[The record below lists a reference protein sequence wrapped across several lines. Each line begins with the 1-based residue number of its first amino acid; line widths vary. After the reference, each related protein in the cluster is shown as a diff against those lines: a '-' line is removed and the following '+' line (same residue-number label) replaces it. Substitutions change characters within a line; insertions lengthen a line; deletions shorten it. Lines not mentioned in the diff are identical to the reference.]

1 MDNHYIFEIKPNED
15 CVKIPPLTIDT
26 LNKIIHTKMELGKA
40 ADIYHLTTEHLRYCG
55 PVAKTALLNLI
66 NSILEEIYYLS
77 CPQIKRGLGT
87 AIYKGKNKPRN
98 ISSSY
103 RRVTVTPQIGN
114 IIDRYIDPIAEE
126 LFRKVQSPE
135 QMGFTKGVSYLMAA
149 MVRGECQRWAI
160 DTKKTCFGVSFDG
173 RAAFPSVDRDIQVRE
188 LYAVGERGDLLHYSN
203 NTYQNTECAIKLDGK
218 VSRQVREVKGSR
230 QGHVRAS
237 GHFKS
242 YINPCL
248 TTANS
253 TNLGFNI
260 GPICVTNICVA
271 DDNYALSEVPRDL
284 QGAIDIIAHYGRRY
298 RVVFGPDKTKVTV
311 TGSKQ
316 DMAYYRDI
324 KLWTLNGDT
333 INVTENNDQLGLIVS
348 GVDEEMKNVDKN
360 IQNTRKSL
368 FSLLGPAF
376 AYRCKLSP
384 TVQLHLWR
392 VYCLPILRSGLGALP
407 IRSSH
412 MQSITIFHHKI
423 LRGFLKISQSSPT
436 PALYFLL
443 GELPLEANLHMDVFS
458 LFYNIWSNKDTVAFS
473 ILKYVLQMGDEKS
486 LTWSIHARSLFKLY
500 NLPDPLLLLSQAPWS
515 KDRWKDHYT
524 CLVRSCHEKNLR
536 EMAKNNSKM
545 QWLNVSMT
553 GLSGNSHPIL
563 HNIHTTRQVEQARP
577 QIKMLCGDYLNVDR
591 LVKDRK
597 SGDPT
602 CKLCPLNPSDPTPDT
617 LPHLLTKCKA
627 TATIRERIL
636 PELLTVLADVCP
648 EHPLL
653 HSTLS
658 LHKNDNNLA
667 QFFIDPT
674 SFNLQQGV
682 RPTVHGVL
690 EVTRGMCYAID
701 KERTRLLKQKN

>member
-1 MDNHYIFEIKPNED
+1 
-15 CVKIPPLTIDT
+15 
-26 LNKIIHTKMELGKA
+26 
-40 ADIYHLTTEHLRYCG
+40 
-55 PVAKTALLNLI
+55 
-66 NSILEEIYYLS
+66 
-77 CPQIKRGLGT
+77 
-87 AIYKGKNKPRN
+87 
-98 ISSSY
+98 
-103 RRVTVTPQIGN
+103 
-114 IIDRYIDPIAEE
+114 
-126 LFRKVQSPE
+126 
-135 QMGFTKGVSYLMAA
+135 
-149 MVRGECQRWAI
+149 
-160 DTKKTCFGVSFDG
+160 
-173 RAAFPSVDRDIQVRE
+173 
-188 LYAVGERGDLLHYSN
+188 
-203 NTYQNTECAIKLDGK
+203 
-218 VSRQVREVKGSR
+218 
-230 QGHVRAS
+230 
-237 GHFKS
+237 
-242 YINPCL
+242 
-248 TTANS
+248 
-253 TNLGFNI
+253 
-260 GPICVTNICVA
+260 
-271 DDNYALSEVPRDL
+271 
-284 QGAIDIIAHYGRRY
+284 
-298 RVVFGPDKTKVTV
+298 
-311 TGSKQ
+311 
-316 DMAYYRDI
+316 
-324 KLWTLNGDT
+324 
-333 INVTENNDQLGLIVS
+333 
-348 GVDEEMKNVDKN
+348 
-360 IQNTRKSL
+360 
-368 FSLLGPAF
+368 
-376 AYRCKLSP
+376 
-384 TVQLHLWR
+384 
-392 VYCLPILRSGLGALP
+392 
-407 IRSSH
+407 
-412 MQSITIFHHKI
+412 
-423 LRGFLKISQSSPT
+423 
-436 PALYFLL
+436 
-443 GELPLEANLHMDVFS
+443 MDVFS

-486 LTWSIHARSLFKLY
+486 LTWSVHACSLFKLY

-577 QIKMLCGDYLNVDR
+577 QIKMLCGDYLTLDR

-602 CKLCPLNPSDPTPDT
+602 CKLCPLNPSDPTPET

>member
-1 MDNHYIFEIKPNED
+1 MYFKCKVCELP
-15 CVKIPPLTIDT
+15 
-26 LNKIIHTKMELGKA
+26 IH
-40 ADIYHLTTEHLRYCG
+40 
-55 PVAKTALLNLI
+55 
-66 NSILEEIYYLS
+66 YLS
-77 CPQIKRGLGT
+77 CPQIKCGLGT

-333 INVTENNDQLGLIVS
+333 INVTENNDHLGLIVS

-423 LRGFLKISQSSPT
+423 P
-436 PALYFLL
+436 
-443 GELPLEANLHMDVFS
+443 
-458 LFYNIWSNKDTVAFS
+458 
-473 ILKYVLQMGDEKS
+473 
-486 LTWSIHARSLFKLY
+486 
-500 NLPDPLLLLSQAPWS
+500 
-515 KDRWKDHYT
+515 
-524 CLVRSCHEKNLR
+524 
-536 EMAKNNSKM
+536 
-545 QWLNVSMT
+545 
-553 GLSGNSHPIL
+553 
-563 HNIHTTRQVEQARP
+563 
-577 QIKMLCGDYLNVDR
+577 
-591 LVKDRK
+591 
-597 SGDPT
+597 
-602 CKLCPLNPSDPTPDT
+602 
-617 LPHLLTKCKA
+617 
-627 TATIRERIL
+627 
-636 PELLTVLADVCP
+636 
-648 EHPLL
+648 
-653 HSTLS
+653 
-658 LHKNDNNLA
+658 
-667 QFFIDPT
+667 
-674 SFNLQQGV
+674 
-682 RPTVHGVL
+682 
-690 EVTRGMCYAID
+690 
-701 KERTRLLKQKN
+701 